1 MWEGHVTAARV
12 EALTMV
18 QCTHYA
24 WWCMVSTAVWR
35 ALREAGQREAAEQAV
50 DAWFGW
56 SAKEEG

>member
-1 MWEGHVTAARV
+1 
-12 EALTMV
+12 MV

-24 WWCMVSTAVWR
+24 WWCIVSTAVWR
-35 ALREAGQREAAEQAV
+35 ALRVAGQREAAEQAV